1 MSVKIGI
8 RAHDI
13 ANLPLEGLVS
23 EISSKGLTAVQLALG
38 KSFKEMNTSL
48 GSLSPGLAHHIGSS
62 FKQKG
67 IQIAIL
73 GCYINMIHPD
83 QHTRRKEL
91 DRFKEHIRFARDFGC
106 SIVGTE
112 TGNVNPDIVYTD
124 ENFKEQ
130 PFLEVVE
137 SVKELVEEAEKFG
150 VMVGIEGG
158 INHPIH
164 TPQRMKRLLDEI
176 PSNHLQVIYDP
187 ANFIS
192 MDNYQ
197 HQEEVI
203 QEAVELFGDKM
214 IALHAKD
221 FIIKDNWVKIVPVG
235 QGLLNYDAVFKSIK
249 QKKPF
254 LNVLMEGTR
263 EPYIDGSMIYLKEKY
278 ENAY

>member
-1 MSVKIGI
+1 MSLNIGI

-13 ANLPLEGLVS
+13 DTLPLEELVS
-23 EISSKGLTAVQLALG
+23 EIASKGLTAVQLALG

-48 GSLSPGLAHHIGSS
+48 GSLSPGFAHYIGSA

-83 QHTRRKEL
+83 RHVRRNEL
-91 DRFKEHIRFARDFGC
+91 ERFKEHIRFARDFGC

-112 TGNVNPDIVYTD
+112 TGNVNPDIVYTE

-130 PFLEVVE
+130 PFYEVVE

-150 VMVGIEGG
+150 VIVGIEGG

-164 TPQRMKRLLDEI
+164 SPQRMKQLLEEI
-176 PSNHLQVIYDP
+176 PSNQLQVIYDP

-197 HQEEVI
+197 HQEVVI
-203 QEAVELFGDKM
+203 QEAIELFGDK
-214 IALHAKD
+214 IVALHAKD
-221 FIIKDNWVKIVPVG
+221 FIIEDNWVKIVPVG
-235 QGLLNYDAVFKSIK
+235 KGLLNYEFIFKSIK

-263 EPYIDGSMIYLKEKY
+263 EPYIDGSIKYLKEKY
-278 ENAY
+278 ANAK

>member
-1 MSVKIGI
+1 MSIKLGI

-13 ANLPLEGLVS
+13 ANLPLEELVN

-38 KSFKEMNTSL
+38 KSFKELNTSF
-48 GSLSPGLAHHIGSS
+48 GSFSPGFAYHFESAFRG
-62 FKQKG
+62 KG

-83 QHTRRKEL
+83 RHARRKEL

-112 TGNVNPDIVYTD
+112 TGNVNSDIVYTE

-150 VMVGIEGG
+150 VLVGIEGG

-203 QEAVELFGDKM
+203 QEALELFGDK
-214 IALHAKD
+214 IVALHAKD
-221 FIIKDNWVKIVPVG
+221 FIIEDNWVKIVPVG
-235 QGLLNYDAVFKSIK
+235 QGMLNYDFIFKCIK
-249 QKKPF
+249 PKKPY
-254 LNVLMEGTR
+254 LNILMEGTR
-263 EPYIDGSMIYLKEKY
+263 EPYIDGSISYLKEKY
-278 ENAY
+278 DNA

>member
-1 MSVKIGI
+1 MSLNIGI
-8 RAHDI
+8 RAHDM
-13 ANLPLEGLVS
+13 ANLPLEELVN
-23 EISSKGLTAVQLALG
+23 EISRKGLSAVQLALG
-38 KSFKEMNTSL
+38 KSFKELDTSI
-48 GSLSPGLAHHIGSS
+48 GSLSPGFAHHIGSA

-83 QHTRRKEL
+83 HHVRRKEL
-91 DRFKEHIRFARDFGC
+91 IRFKEHIRFARDFGC
-106 SIVGTE
+106 SVVGTE
-112 TGNVNPDIVYTD
+112 TGNVNPDIVYTED
-124 ENFKEQ
+124 NFKEQ
-130 PFLEVVE
+130 PFFEVVE

-150 VMVGIEGG
+150 VFVGIEGG

-187 ANFIS
+187 ANFMS
-192 MDNYQ
+192 LDNYQ

-203 QEAVELFGDKM
+203 QEAIELFGDKI

-221 FIIKDNWVKIVPVG
+221 FIIEDNWIKMVPVG
-235 QGLLNYDAVFKSIK
+235 QGMLNYDVIFKWIK

-254 LNVLMEGTR
+254 LNILMEGTS
-263 EPYIDGSMIYLKEKY
+263 EPSIKDSMTYLKEKY
-278 ENAY
+278 DNV

>member
-1 MSVKIGI
+1 MSLNIGI

-13 ANLPLEGLVS
+13 DNLPLEELVS
-23 EISSKGLTAVQLALG
+23 VIASKGLTAVQLALG
-38 KSFKEMNTSL
+38 KSFREMNTSL
-48 GSLSPGLAHHIGSS
+48 GSLSPGFAHHIGSV

-83 QHTRRKEL
+83 CHVRRKEL
-91 DRFKEHIRFARDFGC
+91 ERFKEHIRFARDFGC

-112 TGNVNPDIVYTD
+112 TGNVNPDIVYTE

-130 PFLEVVE
+130 PFYEVVE

-150 VMVGIEGG
+150 VIVGIEGG

-164 TPQRMKRLLDEI
+164 TPQRMKRLLEEI

-192 MDNYQ
+192 MDNYE

-203 QEAVELFGDKM
+203 QEAIELFGDK
-214 IALHAKD
+214 IVALHAKD
-221 FIIKDNWVKIVPVG
+221 FIIENNWVKIVPVG
-235 QGLLNYDAVFKSIK
+235 QGLLNYEVIFKSIK

-263 EPYIDGSMIYLKEKY
+263 EPYIDGSMKYLKEKY
-278 ENAY
+278 SNIK